1 MNTVLWSKQE
11 AFGRTFWMTLLFW
24 GIHMLFANQC
34 RGATAN
40 SQRLQ
45 ECTCLENLRTI
56 DPNLVTKIAESL
68 DIRWR
73 CLCQWLFCYRYGYS
87 KVQTWSKW
95 LGIHRP
101 QDRCPR
107 LARHQLCLFLQG
119 RPTVHLLQKVQWYME
134 CSFVQSTIYKSVSFW
149 YCQED
154 RVAFLYLD
162 CFFFE
167 TWSDCQLASTRSF
180 SIFHSTSVTDEI
192 GENCLQHI
200 HFFDV

>member
-1 MNTVLWSKQE
+1 MFLQTSIHSSGSSHAIRFLFWASWRPTNIIQVWILYCGQSKRHLDVL
-11 AFGRTFWMTLLFW
+11 FGWHYLFW

-45 ECTCLENLRTI
+45 EYTCLKNLRTI

-73 CLCQWLFCYRYGYS
+73 CLCQWLVCYRYGYS

-134 CSFVQSTIYKSVSFW
+134 CSFVQSTI
-149 YCQED
+149 
-154 RVAFLYLD
+154 
-162 CFFFE
+162 
-167 TWSDCQLASTRSF
+167 
-180 SIFHSTSVTDEI
+180 
-192 GENCLQHI
+192 
-200 HFFDV
+200 